1 MGGVQGRDTK
11 MVRGLKGK
19 VCEERLKPLS
29 MLSAEQRS

>member
-19 VCEERLKPLS
+19 VCEEQLGSLGLLS
-29 MLSAEQRS
+29 PEQRS